1 MIFSTISNPL
11 LFVILCTILLPFP
24 PGCCVTQ
31 RRAKT
36 AGKTWKKTDFHTNL
50 NPLEDISSPPCCDV
64 TLLFRTFPK
73 VGKLWTGDVT
83 MAELIRRSKLLSSL
97 PTTDFLESF
106 YIAYIPQV
114 MPHSLPQTH
123 SVFYGLNARLVSMY
137 NTSCSD
143 RYEGQIEC

>member
-1 MIFSTISNPL
+1 MHNSSTISSWL
-11 LFVILCTILLPFP
+11 LCYL
-24 PGCCVTQ
+24 
-31 RRAKT
+31 KE
-36 AGKTWKKTDFHTNL
+36 GKDCWKNVKKTDFHTNL

-83 MAELIRRSKLLSSL
+83 MAELIRRSKLLISL

-106 YIAYIPQV
+106 CIAYIPQV
-114 MPHSLPQTH
+114 MPHSIPQTP
-123 SVFYGLNARLVSMY
+123 SVFYGLKARLVSIY